1 MDKRGTKQKA
11 VRIYDVFARQRRKDP
26 LIHVGTVTAPNADL
40 AAAYARSIYNEE
52 PWIEMRVVA
61 QNDEIIALELEES
74 FA

>member
-1 MDKRGTKQKA
+1 MRSKA

-26 LIHVGTVTAPNADL
+26 LMHVGTVTAPNADL

-52 PWIEMRVVA
+52 PWIEMRVTA
-61 QNDEIIALELEES
+61 QQDEITAIELEES

>member
-1 MDKRGTKQKA
+1 MRRDLK
-11 VRIYDVFARQRRKDP
+11 IYDVFARQRRKDP
-26 LIHVGTVTAPNADL
+26 LMHVGTVTAPNADL

-61 QNDEIIALELEES
+61 RQDEIAAIELEES

>member
-1 MDKRGTKQKA
+1 MRRELK
-11 VRIYDVFARQRRKDP
+11 IYDVFARQRRREP
-26 LIHVGTVTAPNADL
+26 LAHVGTVTAPNADL

-61 QNDEIIALELEES
+61 QQDEITVIELEES

>member
-1 MDKRGTKQKA
+1 MRKELK
-11 VRIYDVFARQRRKDP
+11 IYDVFARQRRRDP
-26 LIHVGTVTAPNADL
+26 LAHVGTVTAPNADL

-61 QNDEIIALELEES
+61 QQDEIAAIELEES